1 MGRPKKTGILSE
13 FERVSEPDFGMLSE
27 LTSRGKGKR
36 TVTEYAEQC
45 GVNAST
51 MSRIINGKVSTP
63 ISDELIV
70 AIAAN
75 ADPDSGV
82 SFEALLKAHGLKLP
96 DGASFTVA
104 HDLQHMLMHKI
115 ADLSINT
122 NSMGLTTFA
131 GSGESR
137 MEQNARE
144 IIQNDLLTKGFKVA
158 VEREVDLLEG
168 IMFPYIADFVI
179 ETDAL
184 NADGLTRWAFDV
196 VRNPT
201 RNIIGHLDRLFG
213 SAYLDSPTAK
223 GCKITVVTFDK
234 PNFFR
239 MMDELK
245 GRTISDCISV
255 MMLNARSRAVEYE
268 FIAERAGHP
277 TQMKLYPDC
286 TDIDPQEIYG
296 VPDEGDGD

>member
-1 MGRPKKTGILSE
+1 MGRPKKTSILSE
-13 FERVSEPDFGMLSE
+13 FERVSDPDFKVLSE
-27 LTSRGKGKR
+27 LTNKAKGNR

-82 SFEALLKAHGLKLP
+82 SFEALLKAHGLKLSEGVP
-96 DGASFTVA
+96 FSVA
-104 HDLQHMLMHKI
+104 HDLQHMLMQKM

-131 GSGESR
+131 GSGESK

-168 IMFPYIADFVI
+168 VMFPYIADFVI

-184 NADGLTRWAFDV
+184 DADGLTRWAFDV
-196 VRNPT
+196 IGNPSRNV
-201 RNIIGHLDRLFG
+201 IGHLDRIFG
-213 SAYLDSPTAK
+213 SAYLDSPSTK

-234 PNFFR
+234 PNFYR

-245 GRTISDCISV
+245 GRTIPDCISV
-255 MMLNARSRAVEYE
+255 MMLDARSRAVQYEY
-268 FIAERAGHP
+268 IAEWSGHGEP
-277 TQMKLYPDC
+277 MRLYSDGSE
-286 TDIDPQEIYG
+286 IDLQEIYG
-296 VPDEGDGD
+296 VPDEGDGE